1 MNKTRKTY
9 RELKTLRE
17 TLRREKSP
25 SSFYKVEPMEFKS
38 ESVMVH
44 YVKPHS
50 EPIIDFVKF
59 ILFLMSLP
67 LVKILMFLVLLTAV
81 LAISLMSIKDW
92 IINKLF

>member
-67 LVKILMFLVLLTAV
+67 LVMILVLLTAV

>member
-1 MNKTRKTY
+1 MNRPKTY
-9 RELKTLRE
+9 RELKRLRE
-17 TLRREKSP
+17 TRRREKNP

-44 YVKPHS
+44 YLKPHS

-67 LVKILMFLVLLTAV
+67 LVMILMFLVLLTAV